1 MTRSAISPR
10 FATRTLRSGRE
21 GAVTNLEFA
30 GGGGDSCREAPPGR
44 RRGRHRA
51 AQCVVYGRL
60 SAGTWVVGLR
70 VGPGFGNDPV
80 PEVEN
85 VASSVKIKKSQVPV
99 VIYTATHRIE
109 GFYHALD
116 NGGRLL
122 DDLND
127 QGRHFIPVTDA
138 RVTKVQGDGE
148 TVVSKFLAVN
158 LLSIILFFRNPKV
171 MSPGAGRQ
179 WVESPLVPDL
189 LVGNVKPPVP

>member
-1 MTRSAISPR
+1 MT
-10 FATRTLRSGRE
+10 
-21 GAVTNLEFA
+21 
-30 GGGGDSCREAPPGR
+30 
-44 RRGRHRA
+44 
-51 AQCVVYGRL
+51 
-60 SAGTWVVGLR
+60 
-70 VGPGFGNDPV
+70 
-80 PEVEN
+80 
-85 VASSVKIKKSQVPV
+85 SSVKIKKSQVPV

-138 RVTKVQGDGE
+138 RVTKLQSDGE

-171 MSPGAGRQ
+171 MPPAAGRQ
-179 WVESPLVPDL
+179 WAESPVVPDL
-189 LVGNVKPPVP
+189 LIGTVKPPAP

>member
-10 FATRTLRSGRE
+10 LATSTLRSGRWR
-21 GAVTNLEFA
+21 AVTNLEFA
-30 GGGGDSCREAPPGR
+30 GGGDDSCREAPPGAGAAGSANPAVYDR
-44 RRGRHRA
+44 RWP
-51 AQCVVYGRL
+51 
-60 SAGTWVVGLR
+60 GTWVIGSCD
-70 VGPGFGNDPV
+70 GPAFGNDLV
-80 PEVEN
+80 PEVKN
-85 VASSVKIKKSQVPV
+85 VTSSVKIKKSQVPV

-138 RVTKVQGDGE
+138 RVTKLQAEGE

-158 LLSIILFFRNPKV
+158 LLSITLFFRNPKV
-171 MSPGAGRQ
+171 MAPAAGRQ
-179 WVESPLVPDL
+179 WVESSVVPNL
-189 LVGNVKPPVP
+189 LVGSVKPPLP

>member
-10 FATRTLRSGRE
+10 LATSTFRSGRE
-21 GAVTNLEFA
+21 GTVTNLEFA
-30 GGGGDSCREAPPGR
+30 GGGRDSCRGARPAPARQGAVGSAPVYNR
-44 RRGRHRA
+44 RRT
-51 AQCVVYGRL
+51 
-60 SAGTWVVGLR
+60 GTWVISSC
-70 VGPGFGNDPV
+70 VGPAFGNDPV
-80 PEVEN
+80 PEVKN
-85 VASSVKIKKSQVPV
+85 VTSSVKIKKSQVPV

-138 RVTKVQGDGE
+138 RVTKLQSEGE

-158 LLSIILFFRNPKV
+158 LLSITLFFRNPKV
-171 MSPGAGRQ
+171 VGPAAGRQ
-179 WVESPLVPDL
+179 WVESSVVPDL
-189 LVGNVKPPVP
+189 LIGAVKPPVP